1 LITLLEILVITNS
14 SSSQDP
20 DIRLIS
26 DLRSFSGKFQ
36 VHFDIEVNYLFEGSA
51 RYFFGRTDWNLPE
64 RRLIAFW
71 GTTPHRLVDVSPN
84 ARLATLR
91 IPLVD
96 YLKWESPKPIFEGV
110 FEGGV
115 IIEPVELTAPQR
127 MDRWLL
133 EYASE
138 DPNLRLA
145 ALLEMQAAMLR
156 SQVAVPA
163 RKSSSNA
170 NAEAQPVM
178 VMCRHINANLRESL
192 TSSDV
197 ADVAGLHPNYAMR
210 LFKRLT
216 GMTIQEY
223 VVHGRMAHAQR
234 LLIRSNESV
243 EQIGDKAGFQC
254 ASQYYATFKKV
265 TGYTPLQ
272 FRKRHLD

>member
-1 LITLLEILVITNS
+1 MTSLSVAKSL
-14 SSSQDP
+14 SSQEP
-20 DIRLIS
+20 SVRLTS
-26 DLRSFSGKFQ
+26 DLMNTSAKFQ

-64 RRLIAFW
+64 RRLVAFW
-71 GTTPHRLVDVSPN
+71 GTTPHRLVDVSAN

-96 YLKWESPKPIFEGV
+96 YLQWESPKPLFEGV
-110 FEGGV
+110 FENGV

-138 DPNLRLA
+138 DPNLRMA

-163 RKSSSNA
+163 RKTSSTVNSE
-170 NAEAQPVM
+170 AEPVM
-178 VMCRHINANLRESL
+178 VMCKYITANLTESL

-197 ADVAGLHPNYAMR
+197 ADIAGLHPNYAMR

-223 VVHGRMAHAQR
+223 VVHSRMANAQR
-234 LLIRSNESV
+234 LLLRSNESV
-243 EQIGDKAGFQC
+243 EEIGEKAGFQC
-254 ASQYYATFKKV
+254 ASQYYATFKKF

-272 FRKRHLD
+272 FRKRHLS

>member
-1 LITLLEILVITNS
+1 MTSLSVAKSL
-14 SSSQDP
+14 SSQEP
-20 DIRLIS
+20 SVRLTS
-26 DLRSFSGKFQ
+26 DLMNTSAKFQ

-64 RRLIAFW
+64 RRLVAFW
-71 GTTPHRLVDVSPN
+71 GTTPHRLVDVSAN

-96 YLKWESPKPIFEGV
+96 YLQWESPKPLFEGV
-110 FEGGV
+110 FENGV

-138 DPNLRLA
+138 DPNLRMA

-163 RKSSSNA
+163 RKTSSTA
-170 NAEAQPVM
+170 NSDAEPVM
-178 VMCRHINANLRESL
+178 VMCKYITANLTESL

-223 VVHGRMAHAQR
+223 VVHSRMANAQR
-234 LLIRSNESV
+234 LLLRSKESV
-243 EQIGDKAGFQC
+243 EEIGEKAGFQC
-254 ASQYYATFKKV
+254 ASQYYATFKKF

-272 FRKRHLD
+272 FRKRHLS

>member
-1 LITLLEILVITNS
+1 
-14 SSSQDP
+14 
-20 DIRLIS
+20 
-26 DLRSFSGKFQ
+26 
-36 VHFDIEVNYLFEGSA
+36 
-51 RYFFGRTDWNLPE
+51 
-64 RRLIAFW
+64 
-71 GTTPHRLVDVSPN
+71 
-84 ARLATLR
+84 
-91 IPLVD
+91 
-96 YLKWESPKPIFEGV
+96 
-110 FEGGV
+110 
-115 IIEPVELTAPQR
+115 
-127 MDRWLL
+127 
-133 EYASE
+133 
-138 DPNLRLA
+138 
-145 ALLEMQAAMLR
+145 
-156 SQVAVPA
+156 
-163 RKSSSNA
+163 
-170 NAEAQPVM
+170 M

-234 LLIRSNESV
+234 LLLRSNESV

>member
-1 LITLLEILVITNS
+1 VVTLS
-14 SSSQDP
+14 SSSQEP
-20 DIRLIS
+20 GIRLIS
-26 DLRSFSGKFQ
+26 DLAGSSVKFQ

-64 RRLIAFW
+64 RRLVAFW
-71 GTTPHRLVDVSPN
+71 GTTPHRLIDVSPN

-96 YLKWESPKPIFEGV
+96 YLKWDSPKPLFEGI

-133 EYASE
+133 EYAAE

-163 RKSSSNA
+163 RKTSNT
-170 NAEAQPVM
+170 NSEAEPVM
-178 VMCRHINANLRESL
+178 LMCKHINANLRESL

-223 VVHGRMAHAQR
+223 VVHSRMANAQR
-234 LLIRSNESV
+234 LLLRSKESV
-243 EQIGDKAGFQC
+243 EDIGDKAGFQC

-272 FRKRHLD
+272 FRKTHLS

>member
-1 LITLLEILVITNS
+1 MASLSVAKSLSFQEPSVRLTSELMNS
-14 SSSQDP
+14 SA
-20 DIRLIS
+20 
-26 DLRSFSGKFQ
+26 KFQ

-64 RRLIAFW
+64 RRLVAFW
-71 GTTPHRLVDVSPN
+71 GTTPHRLVDVSAN

-96 YLKWESPKPIFEGV
+96 YLQWESPKPLFEGV
-110 FEGGV
+110 FENGV

-145 ALLEMQAAMLR
+145 ALLEIQAAMLR

-163 RKSSSNA
+163 RKTSSTA
-170 NAEAQPVM
+170 NSEAEPVM
-178 VMCRHINANLRESL
+178 VMCKYITANLTESL

-223 VVHGRMAHAQR
+223 VVHSRMANAQR
-234 LLIRSNESV
+234 LLLRSKESV
-243 EQIGDKAGFQC
+243 EEIGEKAGFQC
-254 ASQYYATFKKV
+254 ASQYYATFKKF

-272 FRKRHLD
+272 FRKRHLS

>member
-1 LITLLEILVITNS
+1 MASLPVAKSLSSQEPGVRFTSDLMNS
-14 SSSQDP
+14 SV
-20 DIRLIS
+20 
-26 DLRSFSGKFQ
+26 KFQ

-64 RRLIAFW
+64 RRLVAFW
-71 GTTPHRLVDVSPN
+71 GTTPHRLVDVSTN

-96 YLKWESPKPIFEGV
+96 YLQWESPKPLFEGV
-110 FEGGV
+110 FENGV
-115 IIEPVELTAPQR
+115 IIEPIELTAPQR

-138 DPNLRLA
+138 DPNLRMA
-145 ALLEMQAAMLR
+145 ALLEIQAAMLR

-163 RKSSSNA
+163 RKTSSTA
-170 NAEAQPVM
+170 NSEAEPVM
-178 VMCRHINANLRESL
+178 VMCKYITANLTESL

-197 ADVAGLHPNYAMR
+197 ADIAGLHPNYAMR

-223 VVHGRMAHAQR
+223 VVHSRMANAQR
-234 LLIRSNESV
+234 LLLRSKESV
-243 EQIGDKAGFQC
+243 EEIGEKAGFQC
-254 ASQYYATFKKV
+254 ASQYYATFKKF

-272 FRKRHLD
+272 FRKRHLS